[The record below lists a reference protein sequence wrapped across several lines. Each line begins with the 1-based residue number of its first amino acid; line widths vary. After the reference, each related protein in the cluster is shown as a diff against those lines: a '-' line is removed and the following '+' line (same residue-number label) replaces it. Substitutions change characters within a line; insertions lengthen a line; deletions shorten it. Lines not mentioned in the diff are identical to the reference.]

1 MANSKRARSGRPPI
15 QPRASTYVGPS
26 SVSPGLRRVREAARR
41 DGSLRFTNLLHHITV
56 ELLGEAYKR
65 LNPKAAPGVD
75 GVTWAEYG
83 EGLEDR
89 LRDLHG
95 RVHRGS
101 YRAQPSLRTYIA
113 KSDGRQRPL
122 GIAALEDKIV
132 LLAVVWVLHFL
143 GYLRGGCRVGSDRA
157 AEGEMRARSLSESW
171 SRDYE
176 VSEPRG
182 PPRRPPGSVAHSR
195 VPKQGLREGLR
206 LFGSDHD
213 ASNTLQ
219 LSGLQLRI
227 SPRTEP
233 AQRAGC
239 RVGSDR
245 AAEGEMRARRGQPQ
259 LFRFNLT
266 RMDGK
271 VRGTPCR
278 RSADTAADTQVAV
291 TGTFR

>member
-132 LLAVVWVLHFL
+132 LLAVVWVLQAIYEEDFL
-143 GYLRGGCRVGSDRA
+143 GFSYGFRPGRSQHNALDAVWVAIVQRKVRCVLDADNRSFFDSISHEWMEKFVEHRVGDPRILRLIRKWLLP
-157 AEGEMRARSLSESW
+157 ERSGNSH
-171 SRDYE
+171 Y
-176 VSEPRG
+176 G
-182 PPRRPPGSVAHSR
+182 PPA
-195 VPKQGLREGLR
+195 
-206 LFGSDHD
+206 
-213 ASNTLQ
+213 N
-219 LSGLQLRI
+219 
-227 SPRTEP
+227 
-233 AQRAGC
+233 
-239 RVGSDR
+239 
-245 AAEGEMRARRGQPQ
+245 M
-259 LFRFNLT
+259 
-266 RMDGK
+266 
-271 VRGTPCR
+271 GTWAP
-278 RSADTAADTQVAV
+278 
-291 TGTFR
+291 